1 MVTITISISAMML
14 MPSRVAAVVATSM
27 TVKMIR
33 TFTTIILMIASPL
46 LTMQFTQ
53 VTMTVVTRASRVG
66 VATESIFT
74 MEVRA
79 SIGNQDGHSVQ
90 GYSSEVSCATKCSGI
105 VQCAKMLKDLR
116 DGVRIS
122 LERELLLERWH
133 QLPIA
138 EWEHFGQLT
147 YLIEYVEVW
156 VVAENTRICLFTCVP
171 LLLGLL
177 QGLVF

>member
-1 MVTITISISAMML
+1 
-14 MPSRVAAVVATSM
+14 
-27 TVKMIR
+27 
-33 TFTTIILMIASPL
+33 
-46 LTMQFTQ
+46 
-53 VTMTVVTRASRVG
+53 
-66 VATESIFT
+66 
-74 MEVRA
+74 
-79 SIGNQDGHSVQ
+79 
-90 GYSSEVSCATKCSGI
+90 
-105 VQCAKMLKDLR
+105 MLKDLR

-177 QGLVF
+177 QGLVFQRSTQLLLQMPST